1 MAVWK
6 VHDGLKTH
14 YIFRPED
21 IVEIRDIA
29 KGVRVRLPAAQGEF
43 GGHHAISIVTEKN
56 ARDVKREVQEQHD
69 EPIGYL
75 KMTDERYV
83 ENGRRYI
90 NAKYVVSAHP
100 AKVGTRIDGK
110 YVTVDGAFVSI
121 DHFYDDSGHESSL
134 PGLHV
139 ALDPFEVARQI
150 RRILRRLEQD
160 EEICC
165 AAAPEDEEETE

>member
-1 MAVWK
+1 MASSVA
-6 VHDGLKTH
+6 HEG
-14 YIFRPED
+14 IN
-21 IVEIRDIA
+21 
-29 KGVRVRLPAAQGEF
+29 
-43 GGHHAISIVTEKN
+43 IVTEKN
-56 ARDVKREVQEQHD
+56 ARDVKREIQEQHD

-75 KMTDERYV
+75 KMTDERFV

-100 AKVGTRIDGK
+100 AKVSTSVDGK
-110 YVTVDGAFVSI
+110 PSYVDGAFVSI
-121 DHFYDDSGHESSL
+121 DHFYDDSGHGATE

-150 RRILRRLEQD
+150 RRIIRRLEQD
-160 EEICC
+160 EEVCC